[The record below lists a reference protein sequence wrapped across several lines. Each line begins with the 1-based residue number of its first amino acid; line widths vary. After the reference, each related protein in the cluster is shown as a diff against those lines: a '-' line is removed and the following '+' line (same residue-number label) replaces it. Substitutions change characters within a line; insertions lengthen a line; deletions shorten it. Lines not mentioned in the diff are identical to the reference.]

1 MRDKVLSTLALSFA
15 LAMSATA
22 GSNAYARGGGGGG
35 GGGPA
40 TASQSGTA
48 HPVGTPTV
56 SSHTSSTGGRHCFG
70 GPAHCPSP
78 VIPHNTNTAGNKPIN
93 CKPGGGGCMRQP

>member
-22 GSNAYARGGGGGG
+22 SNSAYARGGGGGG
-35 GGGPA
+35 SGGPA
-40 TASQSGTA
+40 ASTPSGTA
-48 HPVGTPTV
+48 HSVSTPT
-56 SSHTSSTGGRHCFG
+56 GFG
-70 GPAHCPSP
+70 NPGA
-78 VIPHNTNTAGNKPIN
+78 PHLPINYPKQKTNGNTAGNKPIN